1 MGSFFM
7 SALASLFVNA
17 KVKFS
22 IVVDGK
28 RVAITLPDCPEGY
41 SPDALAAHFKAK
53 IGKSKRTEPAM
64 GVELVKD
71 EIGVVSTGPH
81 VGDFAAA
88 HFARFVA
95 PPVNPVPPAI
105 ADRMGA
111 PAPARNGK
119 PRKLAPV

>member
-1 MGSFFM
+1 M

-17 KVKFS
+17 RVKFS

-41 SPDALAAHFKAK
+41 SPDALAAHFKSK
-53 IGKSKRTEPAM
+53 IGKSKRTETAK
-64 GVELVKD
+64 GVELVDD
-71 EIGVVSTGPH
+71 EINVTSNGPH

-95 PPVNPVPPAI
+95 PVNPPV
-105 ADRMGA
+105 ADRTV
-111 PAPARNGK
+111 APARNGK
-119 PRKLAPV
+119 PRTLAPV

>member
-1 MGSFFM
+1 M

-17 KVKFS
+17 RVKFS

-28 RVAITLPDCPEGY
+28 RVTITLPDCPEGY

-53 IGKSKRTEPAM
+53 IGKSKRTETAK
-64 GVELVKD
+64 GVELVDD
-71 EIGVVSTGPH
+71 EINVTSNGPH

-95 PPVNPVPPAI
+95 PPVNPPVPAPI
-105 ADRMGA
+105 ADRMSA
-111 PAPARNGK
+111 PAPKNGK
-119 PRKLAPV
+119 PRRLAPV